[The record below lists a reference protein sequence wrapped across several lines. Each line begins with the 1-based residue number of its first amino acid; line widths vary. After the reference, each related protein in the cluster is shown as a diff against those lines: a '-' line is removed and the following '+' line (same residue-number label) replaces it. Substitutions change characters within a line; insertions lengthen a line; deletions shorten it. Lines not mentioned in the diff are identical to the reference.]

1 MTFFG
6 SPNVAVHLLRG
17 IVGIALVVVAL
28 QYASTWGWW
37 TLVPAIVAFVCLG
50 GCPMCWTVGLVDT
63 ILRRKKAGC
72 PTCGH

>member
-6 SPNVAVHLLRG
+6 SPTVVVHLLRG
-17 IVGIALVVVAL
+17 IVGIGFAVVAL
-28 QYASTWGWW
+28 QYSSILGWW
-37 TLVPAIVAFVCLG
+37 TLVPALIAFVCLG

-63 ILRRKKAGC
+63 ILRRKKVDC